1 MKTINKII
9 IAAIILLGLACCS
22 EKASKLIKTEEF
34 VDRWDNKLMIRTTYA
49 DSTVVIFALR
59 DDKPQEVMVSSIEQL
74 GPEGI
79 VIIPKK
85 ITSNKVTYNV
95 TLIDEEAFHG
105 SDLVNV
111 TIPNTITDIADG
123 AFEYCEKLVRIDIPN
138 SVIRIGEEAFHG
150 CESLTSVTIPNS
162 VTSIEERAFSG
173 CTSLTSFTIPGS
185 VTKIGRY
192 AFEDCERLTSI
203 SISDGVKEIGNGAFA
218 GTGLKSIIIPASVT
232 DFGNNDIFY
241 GCIDLNEIVVMD
253 GNMKYDSRNNCN
265 AVIETATNTLLAG
278 CSNTV
283 IPNSIT
289 TIADAF
295 SGCKGL
301 KSITIPNNVTTIGD
315 HAFSS
320 CINLISVTISN
331 NVKNIGEEAFKGC
344 TALNS
349 IALPNSV
356 TNIGK
361 RAFEECSRLTSV
373 TIPNSMTIIEDYAFS
388 SCSGLTSISIPNS
401 VTTIGDYAFA
411 FCTNLTSVTI
421 PTSVTR
427 IGTRA
432 FWSCT
437 ELTNV
442 IIQTPSLSFE
452 FDDVF
457 YECDQLHSWD
467 VISQLDVNSI
477 ANGLTKEYEW
487 IVGTWACDMGAY
499 GTVVVK
505 FDGDGSS
512 GTCTEAQYGS
522 YKTGTYYVSGNTLCY
537 KLNGESVTTT
547 IEIESGHRLAAG
559 GGYYYHKRDN
569 GDEQRNEA
577 NNNGKPHVPNDATKG
592 IFSVGYS
599 QQVSFAKGNLQ
610 YQASS
615 GTWRFANNQ
624 WETMGQGNVNIS
636 ANYSGWIDLF
646 GWGTGNGP
654 LNHSENNNDYSTF
667 CDWGSYGMGDG

>member
-22 EKASKLIKTEEF
+22 EKAPKLIKTEEF
-34 VDRWDNKLMIRTTYA
+34 VDRWDNKLMIRATYE

-95 TLIDEEAFHG
+95 TLIDEEAFDG

-123 AFEYCEKLVRIDIPN
+123 AFE
-138 SVIRIGEEAFHG
+138 G
-150 CESLTSVTIPNS
+150 CERLVNINIPNS
-162 VTSIEERAFSG
+162 VTSIGEEAFYG
-173 CTSLTSFTIPGS
+173 
-185 VTKIGRY
+185 
-192 AFEDCERLTSI
+192 CERLTSI
-203 SISDGVKEIGNGAFA
+203 
-218 GTGLKSIIIPASVT
+218 
-232 DFGNNDIFY
+232 
-241 GCIDLNEIVVMD
+241 
-253 GNMKYDSRNNCN
+253 
-265 AVIETATNTLLAG
+265 
-278 CSNTV
+278 
-283 IPNSIT
+283 
-289 TIADAF
+289 TI
-295 SGCKGL
+295 
-301 KSITIPNNVTTIGD
+301 
-315 HAFSS
+315 
-320 CINLISVTISN
+320 
-331 NVKNIGEEAFKGC
+331 
-344 TALNS
+344 
-349 IALPNSV
+349 PNSV

-361 RAFEECSRLTSV
+361 RAFEECKGLKSISIPDGVKQIGDQAFVNCTNLESITIPASVTELGYQLFGRCAALTTIEVMDGNEKYDSRDGCNAIIETATNTMLAACSNTIIPNSVTTILYAFSGCSNLKSISIPNGVTEIGEHAFSYCESLSSIAISNSVTRIGRYAFRGCSGLTSVSIPNSVTIIEENAFYDCTGLTSVDIPESVANITGFAGCMGLTSV
-373 TIPNSMTIIEDYAFS
+373 TIPNSVTSIGAGAFS
-388 SCSGLTSISIPNS
+388 ETGLTSITIPNRVKS
-401 VTTIGDYAFA
+401 IGRWAFA
-411 FCTNLTSVTI
+411 NCKSLTSVTI
-421 PTSVTR
+421 PNSVISISNGAFEGCDNLTS
-427 IGTRA
+427 
-432 FWSCT
+432 
-437 ELTNV
+437 V
-442 IIQTPSLSFE
+442 IIQNPDLSYDFE
-452 FDDVF
+452 EVF
-457 YECDQLHSWD
+457 KWCEKLNRWD
-467 VISQLDVNSI
+467 VVFQLDASNV
-477 ANGLTKEYEW
+477 ADGLTKEYEW
-487 IVGTWACDMGAY
+487 IVGTWACDMGPY
-499 GTVVVK
+499 GNVVVK

-559 GGYYYHKRDN
+559 GGCYYHKRDN

-592 IFSVGYS
+592 FFSVGYS